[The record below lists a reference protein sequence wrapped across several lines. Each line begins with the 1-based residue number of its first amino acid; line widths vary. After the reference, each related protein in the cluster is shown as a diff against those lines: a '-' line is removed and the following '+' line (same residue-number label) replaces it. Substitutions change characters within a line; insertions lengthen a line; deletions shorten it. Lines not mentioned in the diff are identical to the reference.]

1 MKVVSRDAF
10 GWGPSGGALAHP
22 REGLVIHYDGSD
34 QGLAARPHSMCLAYW
49 RRTRSFHT
57 GPARGWADIGYSFGC
72 CPHGFVF
79 EGRGLDRVQ
88 AAQPG
93 GNSSWYSCTLMS
105 GPGEDPTPEQ
115 VDAVRQLRAWL
126 MSKGVGPKVRGH
138 RDFYSTS
145 CPGDRLY
152 ALVRNGTF
160 TRSPSPS
167 EGDDVSAK
175 DLWTHE
181 LAVPF
186 GSKENPSW
194 QAGNLLVNVAKWT
207 REIEAK
213 LDGQTIAIREL
224 AAALAQR
231 DGAVDVEGLVARI
244 EAAIERVQV
253 RLDVGD
259 SASSAA

>member
-10 GWGPSGGALAHP
+10 GWGPSGGAPAHP

-49 RRTRSFHT
+49 RRTRAFHT
-57 GPARGWADIGYSFGC
+57 GPARGWADIGYSFGA
-72 CPHGFVF
+72 CPHGYIF

-115 VDAVRQLRAWL
+115 VDAVRQLRGWL
-126 MSKGVGPKVRGH
+126 MGKGVGPAVKGH

-152 ALVRNGTF
+152 RLVRDGVF
-160 TRSPSPS
+160 SGSPSK
-167 EGDDVSAK
+167 EDDVSAK
-175 DLWTHE
+175 DVWAE
-181 LAVPF
+181 EIPVPY
-186 GSKENPSW
+186 GSKENPEW
-194 QAGNLLVNVAKWT
+194 QAKSLLVNHGVWLRKLD
-207 REIEAK
+207 AK
-213 LDGQTIAIREL
+213 LDAQNATIGEL
-224 AAALAQR
+224 VKALAQR
-231 DGAVDVEGLVARI
+231 DEAVDVEGLVARI
-244 EAAIERVQV
+244 EAAIERVTV
-253 RLDVGD
+253 RLDVG
-259 SASSAA
+259 SPTP

>member
-1 MKVVSRDAF
+1 MRFVNRAAL
-10 GWGPSGGALAHP
+10 GWGPCPASSATLTQ
-22 REGLVIHYDGSD
+22 GLVIHYDGSD
-34 QGLAARPHSMCLAYW
+34 QGLAGRAHSMCLAYW

-126 MSKGVGPKVRGH
+126 MSKGVGPAVKGH

-152 ALVRNGTF
+152 RLVRDGVF
-160 TRSPSPS
+160 SGSPSK
-167 EGDDVSAK
+167 EDDVSAK
-175 DLWTHE
+175 DVWAE
-181 LAVPF
+181 EIPVPY
-186 GSKENPSW
+186 GSKENPEW
-194 QAGNLLVNVAKWT
+194 QAKSLLVNHGVWLRKLD
-207 REIEAK
+207 AK
-213 LDGQTIAIREL
+213 LDAQNAAIGEL
-224 AAALAQR
+224 VKALAQR
-231 DGAVDVEGLVARI
+231 DEAVDVEGLVARI

-253 RLDVGD
+253 RLDVG
-259 SASSAA
+259 SPTP